1 MAEREGFEPSI
12 RFWRILTFQASA
24 FDHSATAP
32 HALEGV
38 APNGKQPLPQGCEGW
53 HKSFVM
59 KHPFLLSVALLAS
72 CNAAPAPAPTKESS
86 PAKTSALAPT
96 EIVAAAPAADW
107 AAIAPSDLLVMD
119 LAPDAKGAARR
130 VVIQLLPAPFSQ
142 GWIGNIRKL
151 ATAKWWD
158 GTSVNRVQDGYVV
171 QWGDP
176 DGEDKA
182 KAKPLPA
189 GLKVVPAG
197 EYEASFLNLTGK
209 GFQEFNPWPQP
220 QQPPS
225 KAGNNDPK
233 TVDEAAGIMDQ
244 AMGSLLEGIMS
255 ARLGDGYAPIVGFS
269 DGFPV
274 GADMRNKET
283 PRAWPIHCYGT
294 VGVGRDYPPD
304 TGSGAELYAV
314 IGQAP
319 RQLDRNIAVVGRVI
333 EGMEHLSSL
342 PRGTGEIGF
351 YKTAEERTPILSIR
365 IGSDVPGL
373 PLYEYLSTESKSFAA
388 YADARAN
395 RRDAFYIKPAGGVD
409 ICNVPVPV
417 RRVK

>member
-1 MAEREGFEPSI
+1 MARNLAERQGFEPWI

-32 HALEGV
+32 HALETR
-38 APNGKQPLPQGCEGW
+38 ALTAWKRFRKAAKAGKVG
-53 HKSFVM
+53 FM
-59 KHPFLLSVALLAS
+59 KHAVILCAALLVS
-72 CNAAPAPAPTKESS
+72 CSAAPAPAPTQG
-86 PAKTSALAPT
+86 PALAPT

-130 VVIQLLPAPFSQ
+130 VVMQLLPAPFSQ
-142 GWIGNIRKL
+142 GWIGNIRQL

-158 GTSVNRVQDGYVV
+158 GTAVNRVQDGYVV

-189 GLKVVPAG
+189 GMKVVPK
-197 EYEASFLNLTGK
+197 EAYDTPYSS
-209 GFQEFNPWPQP
+209 GFATSLSLMQDGVYAPHVGFREGWPVGWN
-220 QQPPS
+220 
-225 KAGNNDPK
+225 A
-233 TVDEAAGIMDQ
+233 EAAW
-244 AMGSLLEGIMS
+244 
-255 ARLGDGYAPIVGFS
+255 
-269 DGFPV
+269 PV
-274 GADMRNKET
+274 
-283 PRAWPIHCYGT
+283 HCYGT

-304 TGSGAELYAV
+304 TGSGAELYTV

-342 PRGTGEIGF
+342 PRGTGDIGF
-351 YKTAEERTPILSIR
+351 YKTAEERTAILRIR

-373 PLYEYLSTESKSFAA
+373 PRYQYLSTESKSFAA

-395 RRDAFYIKPAGGVD
+395 RRDSFYIRPAGGVD

-417 RRVK
+417 RRVR

>member
-1 MAEREGFEPSI
+1 MN
-12 RFWRILTFQASA
+12 
-24 FDHSATAP
+24 
-32 HALEGV
+32 ALS
-38 APNGKQPLPQGCEGW
+38 QGREGW

-59 KHPFLLSVALLAS
+59 KHPLLLSVALLAS
-72 CNAAPAPAPTKESS
+72 CNAAPAPAPTQE
-86 PAKTSALAPT
+86 PALAPT

-107 AAIAPSDLLVMD
+107 TAIAPSDLLVMD
-119 LAPDAKGAARR
+119 LAPGAKGVARR

-142 GWIGNIRKL
+142 GWIGNIRAL
-151 ATAKWWD
+151 AAAKWWD

-189 GLKVVPAG
+189 GLKVMPQG
-197 EYEASFLNLTGK
+197 EYSTSFNDDPVLTHDRQ
-209 GFQEFNPWPQP
+209 FLAHMEHLTVETAHRM
-220 QQPPS
+220 
-225 KAGNNDPK
+225 KA
-233 TVDEAAGIMDQ
+233 A
-244 AMGSLLEGIMS
+244 LEGKDPS
-255 ARLGDGYAPIVGFS
+255 ALRGDAYAAFPLRWRGWTLAAEDGYI
-269 DGFPV
+269 
-274 GADMRNKET
+274 
-283 PRAWPIHCYGT
+283 WPIHCYGT

-304 TGSGAELYAV
+304 TGSGAELYTV

-342 PRGTGEIGF
+342 PRGTGDIGF
-351 YKTAEERTPILSIR
+351 YKTAEERTPIRAIR
-365 IGSDVPGL
+365 IGTDVPDL
-373 PLYEYLSTESKSFAA
+373 PRYQYLSTESKSFAS

-395 RRDAFYIKPAGGVD
+395 RRDAFYIRPAGGVD

>member
-1 MAEREGFEPSI
+1 M
-12 RFWRILTFQASA
+12 T
-24 FDHSATAP
+24 
-32 HALEGV
+32 
-38 APNGKQPLPQGCEGW
+38 
-53 HKSFVM
+53 
-59 KHPFLLSVALLAS
+59 KHLLLLSLALLAS
-72 CNAAPAPAPTKESS
+72 CNAAPAPAP
-86 PAKTSALAPT
+86 PHGPALAPT
-96 EIVAAAPAADW
+96 EVVAASPASDW
-107 AAIAPSDLLVMD
+107 APIAASDLLVMD

-142 GWIGNIRKL
+142 GWTRNIRAL
-151 ATAKWWD
+151 AAAKWWD

-182 KAKPLPA
+182 KAKPLPE
-189 GLKVVPAG
+189 GLRVVPAE
-197 EYEASFLNLTGK
+197 EYE
-209 GFQEFNPWPQP
+209 
-220 QQPPS
+220 
-225 KAGNNDPK
+225 
-233 TVDEAAGIMDQ
+233 Q
-244 AMGSLLEGIMS
+244 AETTLKS
-255 ARLGDGYAPIVGFS
+255 ARHQEWMDGSGSIYGLLNRFSADSPSGNVGSSPVRVYSSIGDNYASYTGWEA
-269 DGFPV
+269 GWPV
-274 GADMRNKET
+274 AAESRK
-283 PRAWPIHCYGT
+283 AWPIHCYGT

-304 TGSGAELYAV
+304 TGSGAELYVV

-342 PRGTGEIGF
+342 PRGTGDIGF
-351 YKTAEERTPILSIR
+351 YKTAEERTPILAIR

-373 PLYEYLSTESKSFAA
+373 PRYEYLSTESKSFAA

>member
-1 MAEREGFEPSI
+1 ME
-12 RFWRILTFQASA
+12 
-24 FDHSATAP
+24 
-32 HALEGV
+32 ALS
-38 APNGKQPLPQGCEGW
+38 QGREGW

-59 KHPFLLSVALLAS
+59 KHPLLLSVALLAS
-72 CNAAPAPAPTKESS
+72 CNAAPAPAPTKETA
-86 PAKTSALAPT
+86 PAATPAPKSALAPT

-119 LAPDAKGAARR
+119 LAPDAKDAARR

-142 GWIGNIRKL
+142 GWIGNIRAL
-151 ATAKWWD
+151 AAAKWWD
-158 GTSVNRVQDGYVV
+158 GTSINRVQDGYVV

-189 GLKVVPAG
+189 GLKVVPKG
-197 EYEASFLNLTGK
+197 EYEAAEWKRLKKTNSHKPGEAQFTGDVAL
-209 GFQEFNPWPQP
+209 EWPDFSSMHQL
-220 QQPPS
+220 S
-225 KAGNNDPK
+225 NSGDPYGSRYLI
-233 TVDEAAGIMDQ
+233 AAGFPIGESSDQ
-244 AMGSLLEGIMS
+244 EI
-255 ARLGDGYAPIVGFS
+255 
-269 DGFPV
+269 
-274 GADMRNKET
+274 
-283 PRAWPIHCYGT
+283 AWPIHCYGT

-342 PRGTGEIGF
+342 PRGTGDIGF
-351 YKTAEERTPILSIR
+351 YKTAEERTPIRAIR
-365 IGSDVPGL
+365 IGTDVPGL
-373 PLYEYLSTESKSFAA
+373 PRYQYLSTESESFAR
-388 YADARAN
+388 YADSRAN
-395 RRDAFYIKPAGGVD
+395 RRDSFYIRPAGGVD

-417 RRVK
+417 RRVP